1 MIIGMW
7 IEIENY
13 QMCSQVQPDFQCWIE
28 NHQMDF
34 HGLGETHKKT
44 NDLQTMWTAHPQKQ
58 LVQICTAWSHV
69 ITRTRV
75 AQELQGSGSHIF
87 VSQNNSH
94 PRVMSRSMPHLT
106 LTTSTSSLPFTSS
119 IFPTTSPTHT
129 RPSVH
134 DEYFPC
140 DGPRQGG
147 RSTQIP
153 SLTSYEPKLIEPED
167 LEPRRIELDRNLGT
181 DPCQIQERF
190 MRDNYQTY
198 RWRYGGIWK
207 SWFRYVQSQM
217 HSDHDSAESIA
228 DSDLED
234 GELQKVLASPLY
246 VQGREN
252 CNSSRIPTA
261 PGKLSAI
268 IREREVSAKRTQ
280 ADRRE
285 SLMSSSSQEPRAS
298 GKSAAMSSSGSAEP
312 RNQFKSSIF
321 KNADPSIVGR
331 SLLEGIKDH
340 LLSQARSD
348 LAKQELQVEPLNNW
362 SASFSNKL
370 MLKDWN
376 YRTHNMDMLNLDEN
390 KCVNKKNNL
399 WKRKFSEILDSEIC
413 TKWVKLRLRKFE

>member
-1 MIIGMW
+1 MNIFPAMVHGRVAD
-7 IEIENY
+7 
-13 QMCSQVQPDFQCWIE
+13 QRKTHLSQVMSP
-28 NHQMDF
+28 
-34 HGLGETHKKT
+34 
-44 NDLQTMWTAHPQKQ
+44 
-58 LVQICTAWSHV
+58 
-69 ITRTRV
+69 
-75 AQELQGSGSHIF
+75 
-87 VSQNNSH
+87 NS
-94 PRVMSRSMPHLT
+94 SSLK
-106 LTTSTSSLPFTSS
+106 TSSPEEL
-119 IFPTTSPTHT
+119 
-129 RPSVH
+129 
-134 DEYFPC
+134 
-140 DGPRQGG
+140 
-147 RSTQIP
+147 
-153 SLTSYEPKLIEPED
+153 SLTGILGQIRVKYRKDSWGITTKLIAED
-167 LEPRRIELDRNLGT
+167 MEGFGKVAFD
-181 DPCQIQERF
+181 
-190 MRDNYQTY
+190 M
-198 RWRYGGIWK
+198 
-207 SWFRYVQSQM
+207 SYVQSQM

-268 IREREVSAKRTQ
+268 IQEREVSAKRTQ

-321 KNADPSIVGR
+321 KNADPSNVGR

-413 TKWVKLRLRKFE
+413 TKWEKLRLRKFE